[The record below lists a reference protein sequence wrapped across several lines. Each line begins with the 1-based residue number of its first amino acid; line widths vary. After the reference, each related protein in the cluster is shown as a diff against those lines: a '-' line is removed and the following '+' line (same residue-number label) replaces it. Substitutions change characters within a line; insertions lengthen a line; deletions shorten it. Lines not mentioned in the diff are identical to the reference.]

1 MALSFVEIQ
10 PSSNGQTVYDNL
22 SLNFVTT
29 SDIGVSLIK
38 PDGTVVVATPSQFTV
53 STSPTT
59 KVTLTDSAFFDQVTT
74 GSKIRILRT
83 TDIDNAARLYS
94 DGSLLKSSD
103 LNTSFEQILF
113 SQQELKELGVTDAL
127 QKNATSS
134 AWDAKGLRIEGLA
147 ADPVDAT
154 DAVSFG
160 FISAALATS
169 GNVPSVPQTWNNQST
184 SGGLFTPGDTTST
197 TGTYDA
203 SANTTT
209 FSMTP
214 VPTSEFEQTFIVEID
229 GVIQRPNVD
238 YTVTVGSSIGT
249 IVLSGVNATSSQVVC
264 NNFGLSRQVFD
275 FPTIG
280 QATTASETPITL
292 RGATNHTSDIFLVEQ
307 ASGNNILSVKDGYTE
322 IVGHSA
328 PNYPLT
334 VRNMVNGGTGLL
346 IVGSHGQANVHV
358 FADPSETAADLEG
371 SAYYT
376 LNCNQTGSNGDIMVK
391 LRRNALKDSN
401 TPERGNMVE
410 IIGNNGSNAQTVV
423 TVNQNGKI
431 RLFPTD
437 DTINT
442 EEDNTAM
449 LWIQPYNAQVK
460 DPCNY
465 LLCTSR
471 DGNARF
477 AVAGTQSVFGSGGDV
492 NYSVVIGTP
501 DADNGQRVYELRTHV
516 DPDHDGISGNNIDQY
531 YFRIKTSGT
540 RSAGNRRGYLGL
552 NTMGE
557 FNQDAAIKVMRSGG
571 GNPTTGNF
579 VVRYDG
585 DVEIYNTNRTRDAKS
600 VLRRDEAGR
609 AADYRLF
616 SRNHANAVNA
626 PNLFSFQSGQDLAGT
641 TYNLTTLDT
650 TNYPTVSSTLYQ
662 GANVTQSGGKIT
674 LPAGKYFITFKAA
687 VSDRFGTAGIAQVTL
702 RIKKNNTKVHE
713 IVAEG
718 DATIDYVEL
727 LNATGST
734 NYQLEVNIDGR
745 RGSSFADTTVLKLV
759 HKSFHIHNLGES

>member
-29 SDIGVSLIK
+29 SDVGVSLIK
-38 PDGTVVVATPSQFTV
+38 ADGTVVVATTSQFTV
-53 STSPTT
+53 ATSPTT
-59 KVTLTDSAFFDQVTT
+59 KVTLTDSGFFNQVTT
-74 GSKIRILRT
+74 ADKIRILRT
-83 TDIDNAARLYS
+83 TAIDNATRLYS

-160 FISAALATS
+160 FISASLATS
-169 GNVPSVPQTWNNQST
+169 GNVPSVPQTWNNQTT

-197 TGTYDA
+197 TGTYDG

-209 FSMTP
+209 FSMSP
-214 VPTSEFEQTFIVEID
+214 VPTSAFEQTFIVEID
-229 GVIQRPNVD
+229 GVIQRPNTD

-249 IVLSGVNATSSQVVC
+249 IVLSGVDATSSQVVC

-292 RGATNHTSDIFLVEQ
+292 RGATDHTSDIFLVEQ
-307 ASGNNILSVKDGYTE
+307 ASGNDILSVKDGYTE
-322 IVGHSA
+322 IVGHSG
-328 PNYPLT
+328 PNFPLV

-346 IVGSHGQANVHV
+346 RIGSHGQANVHV
-358 FADPSETAADLEG
+358 FGDPSETAADLEG
-371 SAYYT
+371 AAYYT

-391 LRRNALKDSN
+391 LQRTALKDSN

-410 IIGNNGSNAQTVV
+410 IRGNNGSTAQTVV
-423 TVNQNGKI
+423 TVNQNGKV

-442 EEDNTAM
+442 AEDNTAM
-449 LWIQPYNAQVK
+449 LWIQPYNAQVN

-465 LLCTSR
+465 ILCKSR
-471 DGNARF
+471 DSKDRF
-477 AVAGTQSVFGSGGDV
+477 AVAGTQAIFGGGGDT
-492 NYSVVIGTP
+492 NYIVSIGT
-501 DADNGQRVYELRTHV
+501 DGGDDNGSRVYGIRTTV
-516 DPDHDGISGNNIDQY
+516 DPDHDNISGNNIDQF
-531 YFRIKTSGT
+531 YFQMKTSGT
-540 RSAGNRRGYLGL
+540 RAAGNRRGYLGL

-557 FNQDAAIKVMRSGG
+557 SNQDAAIKVMRAGG
-571 GNPTTGNF
+571 SNPTTGNF

-585 DVEIYNTNRTRDAKS
+585 DVEIYNANRTRAATS
-600 VLRRDEAGR
+600 VLRQDEIRNESAQYTNIAVGHVVKGTVSTGIDQNVVISELNTSGYLSTSVIRADANRQVRIVDSGTYLVEIGGTIQAGEGSGSFNGEAHLR
-609 AADYRLF
+609 LEEANGSGSFTLIADAR
-616 SRNHANAVNA
+616 
-626 PNLFSFQSGQDLAGT
+626 DLAIPNGEGCATLLYKRIIT
-641 TYNLTTLDT
+641 TTQLKKYRFMTNVYTATATLNT
-650 TNYPTVSSTLYQ
+650 
-662 GANVTQSGGKIT
+662 A
-674 LPAGKYFITFKAA
+674 FI
-687 VSDRFGTAGIAQVTL
+687 SIQRL
-702 RIKKNNTKVHE
+702 SN
-713 IVAEG
+713 
-718 DATIDYVEL
+718 
-727 LNATGST
+727 
-734 NYQLEVNIDGR
+734 
-745 RGSSFADTTVLKLV
+745 
-759 HKSFHIHNLGES
+759 

>member
-38 PDGTVVVATPSQFTV
+38 ANGTVVVATTSQFTV

-74 GSKIRILRT
+74 GDKIRILRT
-83 TDIDNAARLYS
+83 TDIDNATRLYS

-103 LNTSFEQILF
+103 LNTSFKQILF

-134 AWDAKGLRIEGLA
+134 AWDAKGLRIEGLS

-184 SGGLFTPGDTTST
+184 LGGLFTPGDTTST
-197 TGTYDA
+197 TGTYDG

-214 VPTSEFEQTFIVEID
+214 VPTSAFEQTFIVEID

-249 IVLSGVNATSSQVVC
+249 IVLSGVDATSSQVVC

-307 ASGNNILSVKDGYTE
+307 ASGNDILSVKDGYVE
-322 IVGHSA
+322 LEGHNGA
-328 PNYPLT
+328 YFPL
-334 VRNMVNGGTGLL
+334 RIQNKIDGATGLL
-346 IVGSHGQANVHV
+346 VVGSHGQSNAHV
-358 FADPSETAADLEG
+358 FADPSETSLDAAG
-371 SAYYT
+371 AAYYT
-376 LNCNQTGSNGDIMVK
+376 INATQAGANNDHMVK
-391 LRRNALKDSN
+391 LNRPTLNDTNS
-401 TPERGNMVE
+401 PQRGAMVK
-410 IIGNNGSNAQTVV
+410 IIGNNGSTSQEVL

-437 DTINT
+437 QPLNT
-442 EEDNTAM
+442 VEDNTAM

-460 DPCNY
+460 DPATTFFVHLETVMLD
-465 LLCTSR
+465 LL
-471 DGNARF
+471 
-477 AVAGTQSVFGSGGDV
+477 
-492 NYSVVIGTP
+492 
-501 DADNGQRVYELRTHV
+501 
-516 DPDHDGISGNNIDQY
+516 
-531 YFRIKTSGT
+531 
-540 RSAGNRRGYLGL
+540 
-552 NTMGE
+552 
-557 FNQDAAIKVMRSGG
+557 
-571 GNPTTGNF
+571 
-579 VVRYDG
+579 
-585 DVEIYNTNRTRDAKS
+585 
-600 VLRRDEAGR
+600 
-609 AADYRLF
+609 
-616 SRNHANAVNA
+616 
-626 PNLFSFQSGQDLAGT
+626 
-641 TYNLTTLDT
+641 
-650 TNYPTVSSTLYQ
+650 
-662 GANVTQSGGKIT
+662 
-674 LPAGKYFITFKAA
+674 
-687 VSDRFGTAGIAQVTL
+687 
-702 RIKKNNTKVHE
+702 
-713 IVAEG
+713 
-718 DATIDYVEL
+718 
-727 LNATGST
+727 
-734 NYQLEVNIDGR
+734 
-745 RGSSFADTTVLKLV
+745 
-759 HKSFHIHNLGES
+759 

>member
-38 PDGTVVVATPSQFTV
+38 ADGTVVVATPSQFTV

-83 TDIDNAARLYS
+83 TDIDNATRLYS

-307 ASGNNILSVKDGYTE
+307 ASGNDILSVKDGYVE
-322 IVGHSA
+322 INGHSGA
-328 PNYPLT
+328 NWPLS
-334 VRNMVNGGTGLL
+334 VRNMVDGATGLFR
-346 IVGSHGQANVHV
+346 IGSHGQQGVHV
-358 FADPSETAADLEG
+358 FQDPSESGSDAAG
-371 SAYYT
+371 NAYYT

-391 LRRNALKDSN
+391 LQRTALKDSN

-410 IIGNNGSNAQTVV
+410 IQGNNGSTAQTVV
-423 TVNQNGKI
+423 TVNQNGKL

-442 EEDNTAM
+442 AEDNTAM

-477 AVAGTQSVFGSGGDV
+477 AVAGTQSTFGSDGDV
-492 NYSVVIGTP
+492 NYSVVIGTT
-501 DADNGQRVYELRTHV
+501 DADNGQRVYELRTNV
-516 DPDHDGISGNNIDQY
+516 NPDHDNISGNNIDEF
-531 YFRIKTSGT
+531 YFRLKTSGT

-552 NTMGE
+552 NTMKAAAT
-557 FNQDAAIKVMRSGG
+557 DAAIKVMRSGG
-571 GNPTTGNF
+571 SNPTTGNF

-585 DVEIYNTNRTRDAKS
+585 DVEIHNASRTRAGSS
-600 VLRRDEAGR
+600 VLRQDEIRNESPQYTNIAVGHVVKGTFSTGIDQNVVISELNTSGYLSTSVTRADANRQIRIATPGTYLVEIGGTIQAGEGSGSFNGEAHLR
-609 AADYRLF
+609 LEEANGTGSFSLIADAR
-616 SRNHANAVNA
+616 
-626 PNLFSFQSGQDLAGT
+626 DLAIPNGEGCATLLYKRIIT
-641 TYNLTTLDT
+641 TTQLKKYRFMVNVYTATATLNT
-650 TNYPTVSSTLYQ
+650 
-662 GANVTQSGGKIT
+662 A
-674 LPAGKYFITFKAA
+674 FI
-687 VSDRFGTAGIAQVTL
+687 SIQRL
-702 RIKKNNTKVHE
+702 SN
-713 IVAEG
+713 
-718 DATIDYVEL
+718 
-727 LNATGST
+727 
-734 NYQLEVNIDGR
+734 
-745 RGSSFADTTVLKLV
+745 
-759 HKSFHIHNLGES
+759 

>member
-29 SDIGVSLIK
+29 SDVGVSLIK
-38 PDGTVVVATPSQFTV
+38 ADGTVVVATTSQFTV
-53 STSPTT
+53 ATSPTT
-59 KVTLTDSAFFDQVTT
+59 KVTLTDSAFFNQVTT
-74 GSKIRILRT
+74 ADKIRILRT
-83 TDIDNAARLYS
+83 TAIDNATRLYS

-113 SQQELKELGVTDAL
+113 SQQELKELGVTDSL

-160 FISAALATS
+160 YISAALATS
-169 GNVPSVPQTWNNQST
+169 GNVPSVPQTWNNAST

-197 TGTYDA
+197 TGTYDG

-209 FSMTP
+209 FSMSP
-214 VPTSEFEQTFIVEID
+214 VPTSAFEQTFIVEID
-229 GVIQRPNVD
+229 GVIQRPNTD

-249 IVLSGVNATSSQVVC
+249 IVLSGVDATSSQVVC

-292 RGATNHTSDIFLVEQ
+292 RGATDHTSDIFLVEQ
-307 ASGNNILSVKDGYTE
+307 ASGNDILSVKDGYVE
-322 IVGHSA
+322 INGHSGG
-328 PNYPLT
+328 NWPLA
-334 VRNMVNGGTGLL
+334 VRNMVDGAFGLFR
-346 IVGSHGQANVHV
+346 IGSHGQEDVHV
-358 FADPSETAADLEG
+358 FQDPSETAADVAG
-371 SAYYT
+371 NPYYA
-376 LNCNQTGSNGDIMVK
+376 LNCNRTGSNGDIMVK
-391 LRRNALKDSN
+391 LQRTALKDSN

-410 IIGNNGSNAQTVV
+410 IQGNNGSTAQTVV
-423 TVNQNGKI
+423 TVSQNGKV

-442 EEDNTAM
+442 VEDNTAM

-477 AVAGTQSVFGSGGDV
+477 AVAGTQSTFGSGGDV
-492 NYSVVIGTP
+492 NYKVVIGTT
-501 DADNGQRVYELRTHV
+501 DADNGGRVYELRTNV
-516 DPDHDGISGNNIDQY
+516 NPDHDDISGNNINEF
-531 YFRIKTSGT
+531 YFRLKTSGT
-540 RSAGNRRGYLGL
+540 RSAGTRRGYFGL
-552 NTMGE
+552 NAMKADAT
-557 FNQDAAIKVMRSGG
+557 DAAIKVMRSGG
-571 GNPTTGNF
+571 SNPATGNF

-585 DVEIYNTNRTRDAKS
+585 DVEIHNASRTRAATS
-600 VLRRDEAGR
+600 VLRQDEIRNESPQYTNIAVGHVVKGTFSTGIDQNVVISELNTSGYLSTSVIRADANRQVRIVDSGTYLVEIGGTIQAGEGIGLTPGE
-609 AADYRLF
+609 AHLRLEE
-616 SRNHANAVNA
+616 AN
-626 PNLFSFQSGQDLAGT
+626 G
-641 TYNLTTLDT
+641 
-650 TNYPTVSSTLYQ
+650 
-662 GANVTQSGGKIT
+662 
-674 LPAGKYFITFKAA
+674 
-687 VSDRFGTAGIAQVTL
+687 
-702 RIKKNNTKVHE
+702 
-713 IVAEG
+713 
-718 DATIDYVEL
+718 
-727 LNATGST
+727 TGSFTLIADARGIGPANGEGCATLLYKRIITTTQLKKYRFMT
-734 NYQLEVNIDGR
+734 NVYTSAATLNTAFISIQRLSN
-745 RGSSFADTTVLKLV
+745 
-759 HKSFHIHNLGES
+759 

>member
-29 SDIGVSLIK
+29 SDVGVSLIK
-38 PDGTVVVATPSQFTV
+38 ADGTVVVATTSQFTV
-53 STSPTT
+53 ATSPTT
-59 KVTLTDSAFFDQVTT
+59 KVTLTDSAFFNQVTT
-74 GSKIRILRT
+74 ADKLRILRT
-83 TDIDNAARLYS
+83 TAIDNATRLYS

-147 ADPVDAT
+147 ADPADAT
-154 DAVSFG
+154 VAVSFG

-197 TGTYDA
+197 TGTYDG

-209 FSMTP
+209 FSMSP
-214 VPTSEFEQTFIVEID
+214 VPTSAFEQTFIVEID
-229 GVIQRPNVD
+229 GVIQRPNTD

-292 RGATNHTSDIFLVEQ
+292 RGATDHTSDIFLVEQ

-322 IVGHSA
+322 IVGHSG
-328 PNYPLT
+328 PNFPLV
-334 VRNMVNGGTGLL
+334 VRNMVDGATALFR
-346 IVGSHGQANVHV
+346 IGSHGQANVHI
-358 FADPSETAADLEG
+358 FGDPSETAADAAG
-371 SAYYT
+371 NAYYT

-391 LRRNALKDSN
+391 LQRTALKDSN

-410 IIGNNGSNAQTVV
+410 IQGNNGSTAQTVV
-423 TVNQNGKI
+423 TVNQNGKVG
-431 RLFPTD
+431 LFPTD

-442 EEDNTAM
+442 AEDNTAM
-449 LWIQPYNAQVK
+449 LWIQPLNAQVN
-460 DPCNY
+460 DPCSY
-465 LLCTSR
+465 ILCKSR
-471 DGNARF
+471 DNKDRFVVGGNQA
-477 AVAGTQSVFGSGGDV
+477 SFGSGGDV
-492 NYSVVIGTP
+492 NYLVMIGT
-501 DADNGQRVYELRTHV
+501 DGADNGQRIYELRTNV
-516 DPDHDGISGNNIDQY
+516 DPDHDDISGNNINEF
-531 YFRIKTSGT
+531 YFRLKTSGT
-540 RSAGNRRGYLGL
+540 RAAGNRRGYLGL

-557 FNQDAAIKVMRSGG
+557 FNQDPAIKVMRSGG
-571 GNPTTGNF
+571 SNPTTGNF

-585 DVEIYNTNRTRDAKS
+585 DVEIHNANRTRAATS
-600 VLRRDEAGR
+600 VLRQDEIRNESPQYTNIAVGHVVKGDFSVGNDQNVVISELNTSGYLSTSVIRADANRQIRIQTPGTYLVEIGGTIQAGGGLGLNNGF
-609 AADYRLF
+609 ASLRLEEENGSGGF
-616 SRNHANAVNA
+616 ALIANASEIAPANGQGCATLLYKRIITTTQLKKYRFMVNV
-626 PNLFSFQSGQDLAGT
+626 SQSTA
-641 TYNLTTLDT
+641 TLNT
-650 TNYPTVSSTLYQ
+650 
-662 GANVTQSGGKIT
+662 A
-674 LPAGKYFITFKAA
+674 FI
-687 VSDRFGTAGIAQVTL
+687 SIQRL
-702 RIKKNNTKVHE
+702 SN
-713 IVAEG
+713 
-718 DATIDYVEL
+718 
-727 LNATGST
+727 
-734 NYQLEVNIDGR
+734 
-745 RGSSFADTTVLKLV
+745 
-759 HKSFHIHNLGES
+759 